1 MAVGLLRLKRPLAD
15 GGLKFWCMFLLSLL
29 LSMVMLEE

>member
-1 MAVGLLRLKRPLAD
+1 MAVGLLLLKITVAD
-15 GGLKFWCMFLLSLL
+15 SGLKFWCMFLLSLL

>member
-1 MAVGLLRLKRPLAD
+1 MAVGLLLLKRTVAD
-15 GGLKFWCMFLLSLL
+15 SGLKCWVLLSLL

>member
-1 MAVGLLRLKRPLAD
+1 MAVGLLLLKRTLAD
-15 GGLKFWCMFLLSLL
+15 SGLKCWCLFLLSLL

>member
-1 MAVGLLRLKRPLAD
+1 MAAGLLLLKRTVAD
-15 GGLKFWCMFLLSLL
+15 GDLEFWCMFLISLL